1 MINNR
6 VLQKQLYYIFWNLQV
21 FPTQKP
27 LTCDSNTS
35 KSSSALATFISLQEK
50 NSTTSPLGVLLL
62 NVWINFTL
70 NRTQNK
76 GI

>member
-50 NSTTSPLGVLLL
+50 
-62 NVWINFTL
+62 
-70 NRTQNK
+70 K
-76 GI
+76 

>member
-27 LTCDSNTS
+27 LTFDSNTS